1 MANKPQRSPKQRNTR
16 QRNTRQRAAGR
27 RHPLATVAL
36 ILVGLVGTGG
46 AYALFT
52 TSATAE
58 TSAAAE
64 SQIEDGGKLFAANC
78 ATCHGLNLQGT
89 SQAPSLIGVGAAAVD
104 FQMGTG
110 RMPMAATGPQAEQKP
125 PQFTEEQVAAVA
137 AYVASKA
144 PGPAIPDEEYLAGKG
159 DAAEGAELFRIN
171 CAMCHNVA
179 GAGGALTEGKFAP
192 SLSGVEAKH
201 IYEAMDTGPQNMPVF
216 NDDNITPEQKANIIT
231 YLKYLDTAPSVGG
244 LGLGNLGP
252 VSEGLFIWIFGLGA
266 IVGITIWLTAKSN

>member
-1 MANKPQRSPKQRNTR
+1 MANKPHSSTR
-16 QRNTRQRAAGR
+16 RQRAAGR

-64 SQIEDGGKLFAANC
+64 SQLEDGGKLFAANC
-78 ATCHGLNLQGT
+78 ATCHGMDLQGT
-89 SQAPSLIGVGAAAVD
+89 SQGPSLIGVGAAAVD
-104 FQMGTG
+104 FQVGTG
-110 RMPMAATGPQAEQKP
+110 RMPLAATGPQAEEKP
-125 PQFTEEQVAAVA
+125 PQFTDEQVAALAV
-137 AYVASKA
+137 YVASKG
-144 PGPAIPDEEYLAGKG
+144 PGPAIPDEELLQGDG
-159 DAAEGAELFRIN
+159 DAAAGAELFRIN

-192 SLSGVEAKH
+192 PLGGVAANH
-201 IYEAMDTGPQNMPVF
+201 IYEAMQTGPQNMPVF
-216 NDDNITPEQKANIIT
+216 NDYNLTPEDKADVIT
-231 YLKYLDTAPSVGG
+231 YLKYLDETPSVGG
-244 LGLGNLGP
+244 FGLGNLGP